1 MEFLAGA
8 AIVIAI
14 IIYLVFYFT
23 HGKYLEKHVVK
34 ASPTRETPAH
44 KYFDGVDYIP
54 ANKAVLYGHHF
65 ASIAGAGPI
74 VGPALALGW
83 GWLPCLLW
91 IWFGNV
97 FIGVVHDYLSLMV
110 SVRYDGKSIGWVCG
124 RVMTRRAFYVFN
136 AYIWF
141 ALLLVVAAFGYVI
154 SALFSV
160 VPAAGF
166 ASLVFMAI
174 AVAIGPLLYK
184 VKHGFS
190 VGTIIG
196 VIAIFITIWFSTI
209 YAGYFKSVSWMTS
222 MHDWMLILL
231 AYIIIAASIPVW
243 VLLQPRD
250 YLNAYI
256 LWASLA
262 IGGGAL
268 IWLAIQGHG
277 AMILPSFS
285 MFSANVVGGRP
296 SPFWPTIPLVIA
308 CGALSGFHSLVGSGT
323 SSKQL
328 DKEVH
333 GLLIGYGG
341 MLTEGFLAT
350 LVIGSMGAYVTSA
363 LLDKTV
369 MTVALKKGSAVIAK
383 ALKSVG
389 IAANPHH
396 ITPDL
401 YSKFVHLL
409 STSPSFL
416 GHWYTPFMAK
426 AKWAAIPYSYAYAVH
441 YAFNGPIVA
450 FAIFATLWITAFALT
465 SLDTA
470 TRLGRYAWQELME
483 PLRAKAET
491 AYRVL
496 SNKWLAA
503 FILAIIGIALAWG
516 GGFLVIWPAF
526 SGMNQLLAS
535 LALMTVSAW
544 VAKVQKSGALGKA
557 LTIAPAIF
565 LWVTVTVALIWFDAV
580 VVPPTMYKNVFRGV
594 VVGVTTAIGVALN
607 LYLFGEWVRTM
618 RRKGGAKAEAEAKAE
633 VKAK

>member
-1 MEFLAGA
+1 MEFLAG
-8 AIVIAI
+8 IAI
-14 IIYLVFYFT
+14 AIAIAIYIVFYFT
-23 HGKYLEKHVVK
+23 HGKYIEKHVVR
-34 ASPTRETPAH
+34 ASPDRATPAH
-44 KYFDGVDYIP
+44 KYYDGVDYVP

-74 VGPALALGW
+74 VGPAIALGW

-110 SVRYDGKSIGWVCG
+110 SVRYDGKSIGYVCG
-124 RVMTRRAFYVFN
+124 RLTTRRSFFVFN

-141 ALLLVVAAFGYVI
+141 ALLLVVAAFGFVI
-154 SALFSV
+154 SALFSM

-184 VKHGFS
+184 VRHGFGI
-190 VGTIIG
+190 GTIVG
-196 VIAIFITIWFSTI
+196 VVAIFLTIFFSTMF
-209 YAGYFKSVSWMTS
+209 AGYFKSVSWMVN

-231 AYIIIAASIPVW
+231 VYIIVAASIPVW

-262 IGGGAL
+262 IGGGSL
-268 IWLAIQGHG
+268 IWLALQGHG
-277 AMILPSFS
+277 VMTIPSFS
-285 MFSANVVGGRP
+285 MFSANVVGGKP

-350 LVIGSMGAYVTSA
+350 LVIGSMGAYLTSA
-363 LLDKTV
+363 LFDPAVKGA
-369 MTVALKKGSAVIAK
+369 ALKKASSLILK
-383 ALKSVG
+383 ALGIKGSSV
-389 IAANPHH
+389 
-396 ITPDL
+396 TPQI
-401 YSKFVHLL
+401 YSEFVHKL

-416 GHWYTPFMAK
+416 GHWYAPFMAK
-426 AKWAAIPYSYAYAVH
+426 TKWVAIPYSYAYAVH
-441 YAFNGPIVA
+441 YAFHGPILA

-483 PLRAKAET
+483 PIKSKSLA
-491 AYRVL
+491 AYRFL
-496 SNKWLAA
+496 SNKWLASVVIA
-503 FILAIIGIALAWG
+503 CIGIALAWG

-535 LALMTVSAW
+535 LALMTVSVW
-544 VAKVQKSGALGKA
+544 VAKVQRAGALGKA
-557 LTIAPAIF
+557 LTIVPAIF
-565 LWVTVTVALIWFDAV
+565 LWVTVTVALIWFDVV
-580 VVPPTMYKNVFRGV
+580 VVPPVAIHSPFKAAIVGGTTA
-594 VVGVTTAIGVALN
+594 VGVGLN
-607 LYLFGEWVRTM
+607 IYLFIEWVRAM
-618 RRKGGAKAEAEAKAE
+618 LRKAAPTST
-633 VKAK
+633 

>member
-1 MEFLAGA
+1 MEFLAGV

-14 IIYLVFYFT
+14 IIYVVFYFT

-34 ASPTRETPAH
+34 ASPARETPAH
-44 KYFDGVDYIP
+44 KYFDGVDYVP

-141 ALLLVVAAFGYVI
+141 ALLLVVAAFGFVI

-184 VKHGFS
+184 VRHGFGI
-190 VGTIIG
+190 GTVVG
-196 VIAIFITIWFSTI
+196 VIAIFITIWVATI
-209 YAGYFKSVSWMTS
+209 YAGYFKSVGWMTN

-277 AMILPSFS
+277 VMTLPSFS
-285 MFSANVVGGRP
+285 MFSANVVGGKP

-363 LLDKTV
+363 LFDKTV
-369 MTVALKKGSAVIAK
+369 KAVALKKGAAIIAK
-383 ALKSVG
+383 ALQSVG

-396 ITPDL
+396 ITPEL

-409 STSPSFL
+409 STSPTFL

-426 AKWAAIPYSYAYAVH
+426 AKWVAIPYSYAYAVH
-441 YAFNGPIVA
+441 YAFNGSITA

-483 PLRAKAET
+483 PLRAKAE
-491 AYRVL
+491 AHLVRSGYYRLGVSRTITGYERMGKEVVNIGGVKYHMIYTSREAAEAL
-496 SNKWLAA
+496 LQWVKRLDKPTLVNHVALVPANNSLYLAA
-503 FILAIIGIALAWG
+503 RLDVLTYKKVVESAYYLAKSLVGKFVEAVAG
-516 GGFLVIWPAF
+516 G
-526 SGMNQLLAS
+526 Q
-535 LALMTVSAW
+535 
-544 VAKVQKSGALGKA
+544 
-557 LTIAPAIF
+557 
-565 LWVTVTVALIWFDAV
+565 AV
-580 VVPPTMYKNVFRGV
+580 R
-594 VVGVTTAIGVALN
+594 
-607 LYLFGEWVRTM
+607 
-618 RRKGGAKAEAEAKAE
+618 
-633 VKAK
+633 